1 MRNKLFFQD
10 FLILATSIILSV
22 LLVKTGVL
30 SQLLLSTGHGQFVGS
45 FIAGLFFTSIFTTAP
60 AIVALGQIAAL
71 NTVILTAFFGAIGA
85 TLGDIAIFRFV
96 RDRFS
101 EHLAE
106 IVAHNS
112 TAKRIGAIFH
122 RRSFRL
128 LTFFV
133 GGAIIASPLP
143 DELGIGLL
151 GMSHLKMRRF
161 IPLSF
166 VCNFIGITLIGL
178 AAQALV

>member
-1 MRNKLFFQD
+1 MKNKLLFHD
-10 FLILATSIILSV
+10 FLILAASVIFAV
-22 LLVKTGVL
+22 LLVKTGAL
-30 SQLLLSTGHGQFVGS
+30 TQLLISTGHGQYVGS
-45 FIAGLFFTSIFTTAP
+45 FVAGLFFTSIFTTAP

-71 NTVILTAFFGAIGA
+71 NTVVLTAFFGAIGA
-85 TLGDIAIFRFV
+85 TLGDVVIFRFI

-101 EHLAE
+101 EHLTE

-112 TAKRIGAIFH
+112 TAKRVGAIFH
-122 RRSFRL
+122 RRSFRW

-161 IPLSF
+161 VPLSF
-166 VCNFIGITLIGL
+166 VCNFFGIVLIGL
-178 AAQALV
+178 AAQAL

>member
-1 MRNKLFFQD
+1 MKNKLFFHD
-10 FLILATSIILSV
+10 FLILAVSIILAV

-30 SQLLLSTGHGQFVGS
+30 SQLLISTGHGQYLGS
-45 FIAGLFFTSIFTTAP
+45 FVAGLFFTSVFTTAP

-71 NTVILTAFFGAIGA
+71 NTIILTAFFGAIGS
-85 TLGDIAIFRFV
+85 TIGDVIMFRFI

-101 EHLAE
+101 EHLLE
-106 IVAHNS
+106 VVSHN
-112 TAKRIGAIFH
+112 TTTKRVGAIFR

-128 LTFFV
+128 FTFFV
-133 GGAIIASPLP
+133 GGMIIASPLP

-161 IPLSF
+161 VPISF
-166 VCNFIGITLIGL
+166 VCNFIGIVLIGL
-178 AAQALV
+178 AARAL